1 MAGGNVQ
8 GKCLAHSSGRLT
20 ERREGQD
27 SPKLSSKPTLSRDKV
42 TAELMFEGKLSS
54 LPEEEQ
60 GQALNEGTQTVG
72 RGFRGKECCM
82 RRAEAMSCPWG
93 WGQQSQQ
100 GQTDTGPY
108 ADGPPWVLET
118 FK

>member
-27 SPKLSSKPTLSRDKV
+27 SPKLSSKPTLSREEV

-72 RGFRGKECCM
+72 RGFRGKVLHEES
-82 RRAEAMSCPWG
+82 RSNVMSLGVGATEP
-93 WGQQSQQ
+93 
-100 GQTDTGPY
+100 TEPD
-108 ADGPPWVLET
+108 
-118 FK
+118 